1 MELNHQAVRPGTGF
15 EAALHAVALPS
26 LTVVACWGA
35 ECRTRTRTIPIYE
48 IGALPVELIRQW

>member
-26 LTVVACWGA
+26 LTVVAL
-35 ECRTRTRTIPIYE
+35 ESRMQDSNPHKILFTR
-48 IGALPVELIRQW
+48 

>member
-26 LTVVACWGA
+26 LTVVALGVPDAGLEPARFLLDRCSA
-35 ECRTRTRTIPIYE
+35 C
-48 IGALPVELIRQW
+48 